1 MQQTVLFFSEQNL
14 TPIDNEYECRSSRDR
29 LTNWLGDRGNSFCGG
44 STLDDV
50 DVVK

>member
-14 TPIDNEYECRSSRDR
+14 TPIDNEYECRSSRVR
-29 LTNWLGDRGNSFCGG
+29 LTNRLGDRGNSFCGS
-44 STLDDV
+44 STLVDA

>member
-1 MQQTVLFFSEQNL
+1 MHQTVLFFSEQNL